1 METRN
6 KTKELE
12 YIYIPLRLNCI
23 FQEIICK
30 KKNVPA
36 FKKKN
41 QQNGRRVCGCA
52 LRTVPAGSLTSP
64 IKAGKSVVTADLLP
78 GPSDTFKLIY

>member
-1 METRN
+1 MERRN
-6 KTKELE
+6 KTKEPE
-12 YIYIPLRLNCI
+12 YIYIPLHVTCI
-23 FQEIICK
+23 FQKIICK
-30 KKNVPA
+30 KCSCVEKE
-36 FKKKN
+36 N